1 MFQSTP
7 PHGGRPIWPS
17 WLTLDMS
24 FNPRPR
30 MGATGLIG
38 VKRLILPVS
47 IHAPA
52 WGATND
58 FPEVKAF
65 LQVSIHA
72 PAWGATIALQL
83 INFKRSI
90 VGFLRTVFFLPI
102 RYLIV
107 KEQFL

>member
-1 MFQSTP
+1 M
-7 PHGGRPIWPS
+7 GGDAEEWGS
-17 WLTLDMS
+17 AEGDY
-24 FNPRPR
+24 
-30 MGATGLIG
+30 
-38 VKRLILPVS
+38 VS

-52 WGATND
+52 WGATVVLNI
-58 FPEVKAF
+58 KTIYA
-65 LQVSIHA
+65 LVSIHA